1 MPNTYTQI
9 HIQAIFAV
17 KFRAALLGDSWRTEF
32 HKYVSG
38 IVNNQGHKMISI
50 NSVSDHVH
58 LVFGMR
64 PAQALS
70 DLMQDIKGDS
80 SRWINLKRFVPV
92 RFEWQQSFAAFSYS
106 KDEITKVVT
115 YIENQQQHHKKEKFL
130 DEYRRMLKA
139 F

>member
-17 KFRAALLGDSWRTEF
+17 KFRAALLGDNWRTEF

-38 IVNNQGHKMISI
+38 IVVNHGHKMISI

-58 LVFGMR
+58 LLFGMR

-80 SRWINLKRFVPV
+80 SILV
-92 RFEWQQSFAAFSYS
+92 QQGSGSNRCRIY
-106 KDEITKVVT
+106 
-115 YIENQQQHHKKEKFL
+115 
-130 DEYRRMLKA
+130 
-139 F
+139 